1 MSSRNETLLET
12 SIFSSSQ
19 INGDRNQRSSKRFRP
34 SVQCN
39 HIDKQT
45 TEQCTADGFME
56 CVHCDKIC
64 CLMHITQHQD
74 ELRQLRDNL
83 VEVCFIILILVGLFH
98 C

>member
-1 MSSRNETLLET
+1 MSLRNDNLLET
-12 SIFSSSQ
+12 SIFEKNRQ
-19 INGDRNQRSSKRFRP
+19 SSKRFRP

-45 TEQCTADGFME
+45 HEQCTADGFME

-64 CLMHITQHQD
+64 CLIHITEHQD

-83 VEVCFIILILVGLFH
+83 IDVR
-98 C
+98 